1 MNRTQKFWNAVFIVN
16 LLALSTSAIAY
27 EAPKAKALTATVGT
41 SHAGSLWH
49 DRGDMKSLNLLY
61 GSGGK
66 QHQPSGK
73 FTFVKE
79 AKEGTS
85 PKFDIV
91 DGKGVHWKVKLGEE
105 AKPETAATRLVWA
118 AGYAVDEDYYLPEL
132 QVDKMPRLR
141 RGHKLVSAS
150 GVIQGARLERK
161 EKDQKKAGT
170 WSWYKNPF
178 VGTRELN
185 GLKVVM
191 ALLNNWDLKEENNAI
206 YEEKGEQPQYLV
218 TDLGA
223 TFGKTG
229 NTIVRSKSNLLEYRY
244 SKFIQKVHSEHVDF
258 HFNSRP
264 FFLTVFHLPNYVKRT
279 KMQGIVKHIPLTH
292 AKWMG
297 ELLGQLSA
305 EQIRDCF
312 RAAGYSPNEVDGFT
326 AVVRERIAELK
337 KL

>member
-1 MNRTQKFWNAVFIVN
+1 MNRTQNYWNAFCLVN
-16 LLALSTSAIAY
+16 LLALSTPAFAY
-27 EAPKAKALTATVGT
+27 EAPQAKALTAAVGT
-41 SHAGSLWH
+41 SHASSLWH
-49 DRGDMKSLNLLY
+49 DRGNMKSLNLLY

-66 QHQPSGK
+66 EHQPSGK

-118 AGYAVDEDYYLPEL
+118 AGYAVDDDYYLPEL
-132 QVDKMPRLR
+132 QVDKMPRLA
-141 RGHKLVSAS
+141 RGQKLISTG
-150 GVIQGARLERK
+150 GVIHGARLERK

-178 VGTRELN
+178 VGTRELS
-185 GLKVVM
+185 GLKVMM
-191 ALLNNWDLKEENNAI
+191 ALLNNWDLKEVNNAI
-206 YEEKGEQPQYLV
+206 YEAKGEQPQYLV
-218 TDLGA
+218 SDLGA

-229 NTIVRSKSNLLEYRY
+229 NPLVRSKSNLQEYSS

-258 HFNSRP
+258 HLNSRP
-264 FFLTVFHLPNYVKRT
+264 FFLTVFHLPNYVRRT
-279 KMQGIVKHIPLTH
+279 KMQGIVKHVPLTH

-297 ELLGQLSA
+297 ELLGQLSP

-312 RAAGYSPNEVDGFT
+312 RAAGYSSTEVEGFAT
-326 AVVRERIAELK
+326 VVQGRIAELN